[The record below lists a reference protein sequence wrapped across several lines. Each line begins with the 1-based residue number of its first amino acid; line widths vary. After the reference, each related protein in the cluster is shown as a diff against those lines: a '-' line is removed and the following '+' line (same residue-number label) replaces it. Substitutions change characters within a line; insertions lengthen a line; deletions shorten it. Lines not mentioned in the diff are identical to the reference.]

1 MNFLNWS
8 LDDIYEWLD
17 ELDSNPDVE
26 VTDWE
31 AKFINDVMI
40 QIKEQDF
47 VSEKQRKVI
56 QTLIAKYDN

>member
-1 MNFLNWS
+1 MNFSNWS
-8 LDDIYEWLD
+8 LDDIYTWLD

-31 AKFINDVMI
+31 AKFINNVMI

-47 VSEKQRKVI
+47 VSVKQRKVI

>member
-1 MNFLNWS
+1 MNFSDWS

-17 ELDSNPDVE
+17 ELDSNPGVE

-31 AKFINDVMI
+31 AKFINDVMT

>member
-1 MNFLNWS
+1 MNFSNWS

>member
-56 QTLIAKYDN
+56 QTLIAKYGN

>member
-1 MNFLNWS
+1 MNFSNWS

-56 QTLIAKYDN
+56 QTLIAKYGN

>member
-1 MNFLNWS
+1 MNFSNWS

-31 AKFINDVMI
+31 SKFINDVMI